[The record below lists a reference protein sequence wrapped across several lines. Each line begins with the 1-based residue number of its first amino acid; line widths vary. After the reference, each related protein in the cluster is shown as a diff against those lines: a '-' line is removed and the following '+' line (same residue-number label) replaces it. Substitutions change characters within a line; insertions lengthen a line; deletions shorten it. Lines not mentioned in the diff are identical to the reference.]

1 MQFLSVRCHNFKILL
16 DILYVLPFVPTD
28 KITET
33 YESEILGR
41 IDEMKQA
48 DINAFGSPTAE
59 AKIHKFL
66 ADYVEKVWI
75 GPRQGLQGRGLP
87 LFCHKRWN
95 HYYDCVGGDAL
106 TNNSSEGKF
115 V

>member
-1 MQFLSVRCHNFKILL
+1 L

-75 GPRQGLQGRGLP
+75 GPRHGLQGRGLP
-87 LFCHKRWN
+87 LFSHKRWN
-95 HYYDCVGGDAL
+95 HYFDCVSGDAL
-106 TNNSSEGKF
+106 TNNSSEGKLTLF
-115 V
+115 LLMIFLQWAQ